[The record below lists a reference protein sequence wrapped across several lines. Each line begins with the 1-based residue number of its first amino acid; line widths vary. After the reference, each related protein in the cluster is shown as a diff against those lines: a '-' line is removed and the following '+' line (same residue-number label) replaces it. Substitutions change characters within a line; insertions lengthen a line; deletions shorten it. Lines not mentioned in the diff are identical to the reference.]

1 MLRTELKTSKMQES
15 VERGSEVEREREDRV
30 KGSIERRE
38 EENMVFE
45 EQVVATSGKRGLC
58 KSLEVEMGTKRK
70 RSRASKRVVKY
81 VCTRKK
87 KEE

>member
-1 MLRTELKTSKMQES
+1 
-15 VERGSEVEREREDRV
+15 
-30 KGSIERRE
+30 
-38 EENMVFE
+38 MVFE
-45 EQVVATSGKRGLC
+45 EQVGACGKRGLC